1 MFDIRYP
8 SGAQTDE
15 EKIAS
20 IVTNLSKL
28 DDTLS
33 IYIMGYFGEHMS
45 YEKKKAFYDKFVNK
59 LSFMQKVE
67 IVKNLLD
74 NPGLESIRDDFK
86 KNAQRLAE
94 IRNTICH
101 EPKFILNDEVYDMLP
116 NFMWPENFNSGLE
129 LEDRDKPIS
138 SLYTEFVKTMQF
150 FKDFIGWTNSGEN
163 IYE

>member
-8 SGAQTDE
+8 NGAKTDE

-33 IYIMGYFGEHMS
+33 IYLMRYFGGHMP
-45 YEKKKAFYDKFVNK
+45 YEKKKTFYDKFVNK
-59 LSFMQKVE
+59 LDFMQKVE

-74 NPGLESIRDDFK
+74 NPGFKSIRKNFK

-94 IRNTICH
+94 IRNVICH
-101 EPKFILNDEVYDMLP
+101 EPKFILNDEAYETMP
-116 NFMWPENFNSGLE
+116 NFEWPEGFDENLE

-138 SLYTEFVKTMQF
+138 SLYDEFVMIMQF
-150 FKDFIGWTNSGEN
+150 FKDFIGWTNSGED
-163 IYE
+163 IHE